1 MNTMSQTG
9 SELSMPDEDAV
20 NPAENPG
27 RSGSTDGST
36 VGRPRP
42 AQQTGAVSDD
52 QAGMW
57 PQITMEEVLRSENM
71 KAAYHRVKD
80 NKGCPG
86 IDRMT
91 VDELGP
97 ALQAQWEVIRKE
109 LLEDRY
115 QPQLVLKVEI
125 PKPDGGGTRSLGI
138 PTVIDRLIQQAILQV
153 LQPFYDATF
162 SDASFGFRPGR
173 SAHQAVERAREH
185 IAAGHRWVVDV
196 DLEKFFDRVNHD
208 VLMSRLAR
216 RIEDKRILHLIRRY
230 LTAGMMYGGL
240 VSERSQGTPQG
251 GPLSPLLSNVLL
263 DELDRELE
271 RRRHRFVRYADDCN
285 VYVRSEAAGK
295 RVMASMERF
304 LAEVLRLKVNRE
316 KSAVDRPWKRKFL
329 GFTFTTHY
337 QPKVRVSPK
346 SLKRFKDKI
355 RDEFRKGRGRNLGA
369 FIKELGPIL
378 RGWMAY
384 YRKAEVKAAF
394 DELDQWIRRKLR
406 CILWRQWK
414 RPKTRCRELV
424 ARGLDPDRAKKAT
437 DTGRGAWWNAG
448 ASHMGHAVPNSYFKQ
463 LGLGSFLDE
472 YQRLIR
478 SP

>member
-1 MNTMSQTG
+1 MSQTG

-153 LQPFYDATF
+153 LQP
-162 SDASFGFRPGR
+162 
-173 SAHQAVERAREH
+173 
-185 IAAGHRWVVDV
+185 
-196 DLEKFFDRVNHD
+196 
-208 VLMSRLAR
+208 
-216 RIEDKRILHLIRRY
+216 
-230 LTAGMMYGGL
+230 
-240 VSERSQGTPQG
+240 
-251 GPLSPLLSNVLL
+251 
-263 DELDRELE
+263 
-271 RRRHRFVRYADDCN
+271 
-285 VYVRSEAAGK
+285 
-295 RVMASMERF
+295 MAS
-304 LAEVLRLKVNRE
+304 N
-316 KSAVDRPWKRKFL
+316 DGCRPSM
-329 GFTFTTHY
+329 
-337 QPKVRVSPK
+337 PRV
-346 SLKRFKDKI
+346 
-355 RDEFRKGRGRNLGA
+355 
-369 FIKELGPIL
+369 
-378 RGWMAY
+378 
-384 YRKAEVKAAF
+384 AAPF
-394 DELDQWIRRKLR
+394 CWPR
-406 CILWRQWK
+406 
-414 RPKTRCRELV
+414 
-424 ARGLDPDRAKKAT
+424 
-437 DTGRGAWWNAG
+437 
-448 ASHMGHAVPNSYFKQ
+448 
-463 LGLGSFLDE
+463 
-472 YQRLIR
+472 
-478 SP
+478 